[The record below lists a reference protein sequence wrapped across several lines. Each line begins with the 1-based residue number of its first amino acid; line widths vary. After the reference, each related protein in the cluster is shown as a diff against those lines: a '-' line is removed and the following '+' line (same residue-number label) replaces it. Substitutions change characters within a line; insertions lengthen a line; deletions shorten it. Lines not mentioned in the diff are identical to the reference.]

1 MFSQLVARNRNLS
14 VEAIKNTEAGLYF
27 GQNAVEI
34 GLADGVTIFSEF
46 INKGDKTMT
55 EQLKAEQPR
64 EQATSEDLIAKYKK
78 YQAEVLEIARLCNLS
93 KMPERVC

>member
-1 MFSQLVARNRNLS
+1 M
-14 VEAIKNTEAGLYF
+14 
-27 GQNAVEI
+27 EI
-34 GLADGVTIFSEF
+34 GLTDGVTIFSEF

-55 EQLKAEQPR
+55 EQLKAEQTR

-78 YQAEVLEIARLCNLS
+78 YRAEVLEIARLCNFS